1 LFICI
6 IIVQVSSNAP
16 PKTRVLH
23 RNPRKRIPNTN
34 PLSVKK
40 NIKMPLVVPGITST
54 GKDSDNK
61 VQDWQN
67 QLMGKKLG
75 ESSDTTTFAKQD
87 LPSEHR
93 IIKEGDMMTM
103 DHKPNRYVFLS
114 SFLFFSLFILLY
126 NTLYMCVLVPISD
139 LFVCESLRRVSAT
152 RQC

>member
-1 LFICI
+1 
-6 IIVQVSSNAP
+6 
-16 PKTRVLH
+16 
-23 RNPRKRIPNTN
+23 
-34 PLSVKK
+34 
-40 NIKMPLVVPGITST
+40 MPLVVPGITST

-114 SFLFFSLFILLY
+114 SFLFFFPVHI
-126 NTLYMCVLVPISD
+126 TL
-139 LFVCESLRRVSAT
+139 
-152 RQC
+152 